1 MASALRHRSKKVF
14 FDGVG
19 LTTLLDTL
27 AMALLI
33 STEAMA
39 TKILV
44 LRSPVAAADD
54 VIAGF
59 NDETD
64 GEFELQTHTLNPE
77 SSSADEIGKLLSEAQ
92 PQALLLID
100 NISLRLYKEYQSSQ
114 PEGTAFPPAIALMA
128 AFAQQSAEGL
138 VNTTGIAYEVPAVTS
153 MVNLRSI
160 LGKPIKKVIVL
171 YRKGFGDLIA
181 KQRELAKR
189 ANIELVGIR
198 VKTKRV
204 HKRIRKALR
213 RGMSAAD
220 ARWVLNDSKL
230 LSKKAIVKG
239 WLPALA
245 GNTKPVVVGVPSI
258 LKPELSFGSFGV
270 LPDHFSLGT
279 QAASMIFELADND
292 WKIDGASFG
301 SPVSVEKVLNM
312 RFAKKHWEVTESGLA
327 KVDRVVE

>member
-1 MASALRHRSKKVF
+1 MASALTHNNHHLR
-14 FDGVG
+14 
-19 LTTLLDTL
+19 LTSMMVSFVLTL
-27 AMALLI
+27 AVC
-33 STEAMA
+33 SEAMA
-39 TKILV
+39 NKILV
-44 LRSPVAAADD
+44 LRSSVAAADD

-59 NDETD
+59 SDETD
-64 GEFELQTHTLNPE
+64 GEFDLETHVLQPE
-77 SSSADEIGKLLSEAQ
+77 SSSAKEIAELMAQAQ
-92 PQALLLID
+92 PKALLLID
-100 NISLRLYKEYQSSQ
+100 NISLRLYKEYQTSQ
-114 PEGTAFPPAIALMA
+114 PKGTSFPPAIALMA

-138 VNTTGIAYEVPAVTS
+138 LNTTGIAYEVPAVIS

-171 YRKGFGDLIA
+171 YRKGFGELIA
-181 KQRELAKR
+181 KQKELAKR

-204 HKRIRKALR
+204 HKRIRKAIR
-213 RGMSAAD
+213 RGMGSAD
-220 ARWVLNDSKL
+220 ALWVLNDSKL

-270 LPDHFSLGT
+270 LPDHFSLGS
-279 QAASMIFELADND
+279 QAAGMIFELADND
-292 WKIDGASFG
+292 WQIDGNNFG
-301 SPVSVEKVLNM
+301 SPVGVEKVLNM
-312 RFAKKHWEVTESGLA
+312 RFAKQHWEVDEAGLA